1 MLWNLHNVDLIKHI
15 SSLTREYITKHSIG
29 QVSSH
34 SESQHRCHHLCKK
47 FLYIKQEMGKFP
59 FTWHEVKLH
68 VASVDTGQEL
78 VPIIFQV
85 I

>member
-1 MLWNLHNVDLIKHI
+1 
-15 SSLTREYITKHSIG
+15 
-29 QVSSH
+29 
-34 SESQHRCHHLCKK
+34 
-47 FLYIKQEMGKFP
+47 MGKFP

-85 I
+85 IWSYVICSVPLSCFHFGAWAAELCMECYETAVVVVK